1 MGGYLEG
8 RVKYSVFEY
17 SEQRDESV
25 ENMNISRGKAGLEE
39 HSHQQAEVTRQETLS
54 VSGVQKNSFVWYIS
68 IASDKN
74 PTIALLEFFHRTEN
88 MAQM

>member
-54 VSGVQKNSFVWYIS
+54 VSGVQKILLYGTS
-68 IASDKN
+68 
-74 PTIALLEFFHRTEN
+74 ALLLIKI
-88 MAQM
+88 QQ